1 MPTHTE
7 AAEALYRA
15 AMSASNA
22 YMGNHASHHETAQR
36 MRTLVDAVNAYRDS
50 TPDAP
55 SLPPEVQRVLEA
67 AGKWWEETR
76 EDFFAD
82 DIRRELRLAVRAY
95 RSTQPEPLSARLA
108 RLGKGARVRLKHGSD
123 GTVEANAPQHESLWV
138 ALDDITDSLLTYS
151 YSQVDTILSESP

>member
-1 MPTHTE
+1 MPTHAE

-67 AGKWWEETR
+67 AMNVNDGTSRYIDDAALFDLTR
-76 EDFFAD
+76 
-82 DIRRELRLAVRAY
+82 AVDAY